1 MKTRLFADQHSL
13 QRKHH
18 CLATRTGGRLSL
30 RGRGLPWHLCCL
42 HFAHPLPPLT
52 CPPQLSTTHHPSTH
66 TRNTTGKDKKRQT
79 MPSQLCSLG
88 HSAARDLGTPRSSSS
103 TMCFVL
109 QLVIIRKVVVVRC
122 VGVGVLQQYYPT
134 SPRRGRQ
141 VLDAASGLGRK
152 VCCEEQTH
160 DGTHEGV
167 QTVKKLVLI
176 FSVSSAPQRGRCWIQ
191 MKNCHH
197 FLSSIQS
204 TQEGR
209 GGLSKTISIRQRRC
223 GTVRHGSVRASL
235 PSSRLLPCRTFC

>member
-1 MKTRLFADQHSL
+1 MAPVLFAFRSSTPPSPH
-13 QRKHH
+13 
-18 CLATRTGGRLSL
+18 
-30 RGRGLPWHLCCL
+30 LPS
-42 HFAHPLPPLT
+42 PT
-52 CPPQLSTTHHPSTH
+52 HPSTP
-66 TRNTTGKDKKRQT
+66 TPQNTTGKDKKRQT

-197 FLSSIQS
+197 FLSSILS
-204 TQEGR
+204 TTHAKNHKMKPKHISTNPTQRMKPRPTPRERRRFTITQPLYPFLTTKKNTHTCMQREGTQ
-209 GGLSKTISIRQRRC
+209 LKLNRRK
-223 GTVRHGSVRASL
+223 L
-235 PSSRLLPCRTFC
+235 

>member
-13 QRKHH
+13 QKKHP

-52 CPPQLSTTHHPSTH
+52 YPPQPTHPLHTH

-103 TMCFVL
+103 AMCFVL

-122 VGVGVLQQYYPT
+122 VGVDASCSSIIPPAPEGGGRSLML
-134 SPRRGRQ
+134 RQ
-141 VLDAASGLGRK
+141 VW
-152 VCCEEQTH
+152 V
-160 DGTHEGV
+160 
-167 QTVKKLVLI
+167 
-176 FSVSSAPQRGRCWIQ
+176 GRCAVKNRHTMEL
-191 MKNCHH
+191 MKV
-197 FLSSIQS
+197 F
-204 TQEGR
+204 
-209 GGLSKTISIRQRRC
+209 
-223 GTVRHGSVRASL
+223 
-235 PSSRLLPCRTFC
+235 RLLKSSF